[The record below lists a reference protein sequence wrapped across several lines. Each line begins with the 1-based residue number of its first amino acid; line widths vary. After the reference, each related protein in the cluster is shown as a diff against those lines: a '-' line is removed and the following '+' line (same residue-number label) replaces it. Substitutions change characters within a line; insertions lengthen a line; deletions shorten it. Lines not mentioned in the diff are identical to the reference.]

1 MKRVM
6 VVLELEGGEAVVVH
20 SKELMQHKEW
30 ATAEMIAMYPDLYRK
45 QQELQVKNDLEIN

>member
-20 SKELMQHKEW
+20 SKELTKN
-30 ATAEMIAMYPDLYRK
+30 AEEI
-45 QQELQVKNDLEIN
+45 QQALNLHDELDVIGKFSL

>member
-20 SKELMQHKEW
+20 SKELMQHKEDIQR
-30 ATAEMIAMYPDLYRK
+30 ELNLDDEEEEEDLVGK
-45 QQELQVKNDLEIN
+45 FII

>member
-20 SKELMQHKEW
+20 SKELIQNIE
-30 ATAEMIAMYPDLYRK
+30 DV
-45 QQELQVKNDLEIN
+45 QQALNLGEDEVDVKGKFSI

>member
-20 SKELMQHKEW
+20 SKELMQHVEDVQR
-30 ATAEMIAMYPDLYRK
+30 ALNLEDDDEEEEDLVGRF
-45 QQELQVKNDLEIN
+45 IF

>member
-20 SKELMQHKEW
+20 SKELMQH
-30 ATAEMIAMYPDLYRK
+30 AEDIQRELNLDDDEEDDL
-45 QQELQVKNDLEIN
+45 DLKGKFCI

>member
-20 SKELMQHKEW
+20 SKELMQHKEDIQR
-30 ATAEMIAMYPDLYRK
+30 ELNLEDDEDDEDLVGRFI
-45 QQELQVKNDLEIN
+45 L

>member
-20 SKELMQHKEW
+20 SKELMQQKEDIQR
-30 ATAEMIAMYPDLYRK
+30 ELNLEDEEEEEDLVGRFI
-45 QQELQVKNDLEIN
+45 L

>member
-20 SKELMQHKEW
+20 SKELMQHVEDIKRELNL
-30 ATAEMIAMYPDLYRK
+30 EDDEEEDL
-45 QQELQVKNDLEIN
+45 DLKGKFCL

>member
-20 SKELMQHKEW
+20 SKELMQHKED
-30 ATAEMIAMYPDLYRK
+30 I
-45 QQELQVKNDLEIN
+45 QQLEQQCPLDFTQMVSLIPKL